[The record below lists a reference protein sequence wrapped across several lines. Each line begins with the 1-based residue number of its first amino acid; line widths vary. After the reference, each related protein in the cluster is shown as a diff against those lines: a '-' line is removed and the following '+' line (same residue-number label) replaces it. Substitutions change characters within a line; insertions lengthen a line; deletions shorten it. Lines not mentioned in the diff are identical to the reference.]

1 MAEQEFTAEELE
13 NEEWRPIE
21 RFVDYEVSS
30 LGRVRT
36 FRGYRGIQRRRE
48 PNFLT
53 PAPASRGYTSVTL
66 TNDSGRFQKL
76 VHILVLEAFTGPRPQ
91 SLDNAFD
98 GCHNNHNR
106 ADARLSNLRWDT
118 HSANVAESVP
128 FRKSSHCH
136 KLSALQVSEI
146 RKRFVPWHCG
156 APQLAREYNVSV
168 SAVKQILYPS
178 TLRQQ
183 PQQPSQDI

>member
-1 MAEQEFTAEELE
+1 MATQEFTAEELE

-21 RFVDYEVSS
+21 GFVDYEVSS

-66 TNDSGRFQKL
+66 TNDAGRFQKL
-76 VHILVLEAFTGPRPQ
+76 VHILVLESFKGPRPKRTGK
-91 SLDNAFD
+91 AFD
-98 GCHNNHNR
+98 GCHNNHKR
-106 ADARLSNLRWDT
+106 EDARLINLRWDT
-118 HSANVAESVP
+118 HSANIAESVP
-128 FRKSSHCH
+128 FRKPSHCH
-136 KLSALQVSEI
+136 KLTARQVGEI
-146 RKRFVPWHCG
+146 RSRFIPWRCG
-156 APQLAREYNVSV
+156 APRLAREYNVGV

-178 TLRQQ
+178 SLRQQ
-183 PQQPSQDI
+183 LQEPSQDI